1 MLNSFIFANGSW
13 IYTLVF
19 YSRNGK
25 KKKDLVSKLTNPC
38 INYMGKYFIYLLLIH
53 LKFLYIETPTLNPT
67 KK

>member
-1 MLNSFIFANGSW
+1 ME
-13 IYTLVF
+13 
-19 YSRNGK
+19 K